1 MKITAVFCD
10 AGATNLL
17 AHYLKSEKIQF
28 DCYAIG
34 ASKKILKKI
43 FPKIKIKS
51 KINKN
56 ILKNK
61 ILITTTSIKNS
72 FEFKAKIECK
82 KHNIK
87 IISVLDHWINYKLR
101 FKVNNKIHLP
111 DEIWVFDKYA
121 KKLSMKFFP
130 KSKIIQKKNY
140 YFEYV
145 SQKINKNKNKNKIL
159 YICEGNQKI
168 KNIFNYEKKNL
179 TKIITK
185 FKYDF
190 RKNLKLLI
198 KLHPNSKDVFV
209 YKKIMNNL
217 NFKKFNILKNKG
229 IEDVLSDSK
238 KVVGVRTYG
247 LYLASQ
253 NSIKTFTLL
262 EKQKI
267 KKYIPYPYVKTL

>member
-17 AHYLKSEKIQF
+17 AHYLKNERIQF

-43 FPKIKIKS
+43 FPKIKIKC
-51 KINKN
+51 KIDKN
-56 ILKNK
+56 LLKNK

-72 FEFKAKIECK
+72 FELTAKLYCK

-101 FKVNNKIHLP
+101 FKVKNKIYLP

-121 KKLSMKFFP
+121 KKLSMNIFP

-140 YFEYV
+140 YFEYI
-145 SQKINKNKNKNKIL
+145 SNKINKNKNKNKIL
-159 YICEGNQKI
+159 YICEANQKL
-168 KNIFNYEKKNL
+168 KNIFYTEKKNL
-179 TKIITK
+179 IKIINK

-190 RKNLKLLI
+190 KKDTKLLI
-198 KLHPNSKDVFV
+198 KLHPNSKDIFV
-209 YKKIMNNL
+209 YKKIMKNL
-217 NFKKFNILKNKG
+217 KFKNFNIIRNKG
-229 IEDVLSDSK
+229 IEDVLSNAK
-238 KVVGVRTYG
+238 KVIGVRTYG

-253 NSIKTFTLL
+253 NSIKTYTLL
-262 EKQKI
+262 KKQNF
-267 KKYIPYPYVKTL
+267 KKYIPYPNVKTL